1 MKSENHFEI
10 LDDHPLGFCKIDSDL
25 WTLFLFNTQRIAFGT
40 LCMIG
45 EVIFD
50 KTDHWVRKFIFHDQ
64 STKQLSLKISEL
76 VQDKL
81 KSFVGGENSTFHL
94 AADKNWDPFDNWLYH
109 YRLVQIAQLDKKETS
124 GTIKW
129 SEIIYVSFLMMNK

>member
-1 MKSENHFEI
+1 MVI
-10 LDDHPLGFCKIDSDL
+10 RTIGFCEIDSDL

-81 KSFVGGENSTFHL
+81 KIFAGGENSLFHL
-94 AADKNWDPFDNWLYH
+94 SGDKKLDLFDNWLYH
-109 YRLVQIAQLDKKETS
+109 NRLVQTGQLDRKETLE
-124 GTIKW
+124 TIKW
-129 SEIIYVSFLMMNK
+129 SEIIYIYFLMMNK